1 MKDAVTDSDILV
13 TVTPSTKPIVIDS
26 WIKKGPHINA
36 MGTNAPGK
44 EELDPN
50 ILKRA
55 KIRIDDF
62 EQAIHSVQV
71 NIPMSSG
78 IMKKKDV
85 YAEIGEVI
93 TGIKEGRTSND
104 EITIFDS
111 TGLAIQDVATSWMVY
126 KKAKISKKVNFL

>member
-1 MKDAVTDSDILV
+1 MC
-13 TVTPSTKPIVIDS
+13 
-26 WIKKGPHINA
+26 
-36 MGTNAPGK
+36 
-44 EELDPN
+44 
-50 ILKRA
+50 ILKT
-55 KIRIDDF
+55 
-62 EQAIHSVQV
+62 Q
-71 NIPMSSG
+71 
-78 IMKKKDV
+78 KDI